1 MNILNLDMDML
12 NLNNYSD
19 IDINNDEETKSEDL
33 SSNDM
38 DNYKEDC
45 KDIFLSSILF
55 FKSLITLHDITH
67 AMMSV
72 EIFKKLDILPET
84 YKNKY
89 ETYMSIKEKLT
100 DIQSYKNSLETNIN
114 NCKDLLIS
122 LLKEY
127 KQLSTNTDN
136 IDILDLNEKKQYLII
151 SYKEMFQKNFN
162 TLLANNYRKYIETIC
177 EFVKYFST
185 VMGDINTIVNKQKTK
200 LNICL
205 NMFNINV
212 SDDSKAMKIYEDIEL
227 IIRNYSEISINIL
240 FLIEMEAERIR
251 TLDTLNCD
259 MMDKK
264 IINGDIDN
272 LITKYN
278 SFDINNLPTN
288 KS

>member
-67 AMMSV
+67 TMMSV

-100 DIQSYKNSLETNIN
+100 NIQSYKNSLETNIN

-264 IINGDIDN
+264 VINGDIDN

-278 SFDINNLPTN
+278 SFDIN
-288 KS
+288 K

>member
-19 IDINNDEETKSEDL
+19 IDINHDEETKSEDL

-67 AMMSV
+67 TMMSV
-72 EIFKKLDILPET
+72 EILKKLDILPET

-185 VMGDINTIVNKQKTK
+185 IMGDINTIVNKQKTK

-278 SFDINNLPTN
+278 SFDIN
-288 KS
+288 K